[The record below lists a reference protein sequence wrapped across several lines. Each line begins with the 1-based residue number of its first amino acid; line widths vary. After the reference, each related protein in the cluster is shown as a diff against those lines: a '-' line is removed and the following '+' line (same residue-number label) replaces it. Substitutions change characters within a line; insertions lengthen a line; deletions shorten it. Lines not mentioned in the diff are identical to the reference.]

1 MKSTNGS
8 DNVTEKKYLSIGE
21 MAAKFNVSVELLRK
35 WEKDFPRVLR
45 PKRTSGDSRLYD
57 HKQQNNVAMIYRL
70 LREEG
75 LSVSGAKKRLSN
87 KQSEEEVRQ
96 EVIER
101 LGIVRQQLMSIVE
114 ELDHIEHPA
123 TEALPQI
130 GIIWENKQ

>member
-57 HKQQNNVAMIYRL
+57 QKQQSNVAMIYRL

>member
-57 HKQQNNVAMIYRL
+57 QKQQSNVAMIYRL

-87 KQSEEEVRQ
+87 KQSEEEARQ

>member
-1 MKSTNGS
+1 MKSSNGS

-57 HKQQNNVAMIYRL
+57 QKQQSNVAMIYRL

>member
-1 MKSTNGS
+1 MKSSNGS

-57 HKQQNNVAMIYRL
+57 QKQQSNVAMIYRL

-114 ELDHIEHPA
+114 ELDHVEHPA

>member
-1 MKSTNGS
+1 MKSSNGS
-8 DNVTEKKYLSIGE
+8 DNATEKKYLSIGE

-57 HKQQNNVAMIYRL
+57 QKQQNNVAMIYRL

-114 ELDHIEHPA
+114 ELDHFEHPA

>member
-1 MKSTNGS
+1 MKSSNGS

-57 HKQQNNVAMIYRL
+57 QKQQSNVAMIYRL

-101 LGIVRQQLMSIVE
+101 LGIVRHQLMSIVE

-123 TEALPQI
+123 TETLPQI